1 MTLAL
6 GIDVGASKILA
17 AIVDVSTGIVK
28 ARSEIKTDLNLTGDV
43 ILDQCVEL
51 AKNLVAETSIT
62 SAGISLCEIVD
73 SNGVIRSNQSI
84 DWRAL
89 DIASAFKSFHSVKVE
104 SDVRAAA
111 LAEATYGA
119 GITSESFLYVNI
131 GSGISSAFVIRG
143 KVWSGENGAA
153 ILLGAGPIHAESKGS
168 GLAIA
173 RQFGVSNSRV
183 VAKAALEGDVNA
195 SNLFISAAK
204 FAGDAIAFAVNLLD
218 PQLVVL
224 GGGLVLNVPI
234 YRQAL
239 EDQMRVSIWSEDARN
254 VKLLNTQLSADS
266 AVIGAAIISL
276 DRVKLKAF

>member
-28 ARSEIKTDLNLTGDV
+28 ARSVIKMDLNLTGDV
-43 ILDQCVEL
+43 ILGQCVEL
-51 AKNLVAETSIT
+51 AKNLVGDTIIA

-84 DWRAL
+84 DWRGL
-89 DIASAFKSFHSVKVE
+89 DIAAAFKNFDSVKVE

-119 GITSESFLYVNI
+119 GIASESFLYVNI

-173 RQFGVSNSRV
+173 RQFGASNSRV
-183 VAKAALEGDVNA
+183 VAKASLEGDINA
-195 SNLFISAAK
+195 SNLFISSAK
-204 FAGDAIAFAVNLLD
+204 FTGDAIAFAVNLLD
-218 PQLVVL
+218 PQFVVL

-239 EDQMRVSIWSEDARN
+239 EDQMRVSIWSKDARN
-254 VKLLNTQLSADS
+254 VKLFNTQLSADS
-266 AVIGAAIISL
+266 AVIGAAIVSL
-276 DRVKLKAF
+276 DCVKLRAF

>member
-28 ARSEIKTDLNLTGDV
+28 ARSVIKTDLNLTGDV

-51 AKNLVAETSIT
+51 AKNLVAETSIA
-62 SAGISLCEIVD
+62 SVGISLCEIID
-73 SNGVIRSNQSI
+73 STGVIRSNQSI

-89 DIASAFKSFHSVKVE
+89 DIASAFKNFHSVKVE

-119 GITSESFLYVNI
+119 GIKSESFLYVNI

-143 KVWSGENGAA
+143 KVWNGENGAA
-153 ILLGAGPIHAESKGS
+153 ILLGAGPIDAESKGS

-173 RQFGVSNSRV
+173 KQFGVSNSRV

-195 SNLFISAAK
+195 SKLFVSAAK
-204 FAGDAIAFAVNLLD
+204 IAGDAIAFAVNLLD
-218 PQLVVL
+218 PQFVVL

-239 EDQMRVSIWSEDARN
+239 EDQMRVSICSEDARN

-276 DRVKLKAF
+276 DRVKLRAF